1 MRPWKISVHPCVLY
15 SLKTFDPLRS
25 FGWLAA
31 IYSGLSFRFAQ
42 RSARRGTFCQSKLA
56 RFATRA
62 ALVVKALSV
71 TQWFYRTTF
80 DKTTLHPMAT
90 YPKDRSALT
99 DKQRSRLVLA
109 LAKKER
115 DRREAIQ
122 NPTISK
128 GT

>member
-1 MRPWKISVHPCVLY
+1 
-15 SLKTFDPLRS
+15 
-25 FGWLAA
+25 
-31 IYSGLSFRFAQ
+31 
-42 RSARRGTFCQSKLA
+42 
-56 RFATRA
+56 
-62 ALVVKALSV
+62 
-71 TQWFYRTTF
+71 
-80 DKTTLHPMAT
+80 MAT